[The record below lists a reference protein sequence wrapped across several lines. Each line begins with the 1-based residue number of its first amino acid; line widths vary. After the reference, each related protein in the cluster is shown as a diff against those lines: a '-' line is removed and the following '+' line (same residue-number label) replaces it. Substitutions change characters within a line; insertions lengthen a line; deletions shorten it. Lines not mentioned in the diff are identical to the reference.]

1 MQMFGEQKIDVENI
15 DCGGGGISMRV
26 GFFFFFFLEI
36 ERRNIR
42 DSVDR

>member
-26 GFFFFFFLEI
+26 GFLEI